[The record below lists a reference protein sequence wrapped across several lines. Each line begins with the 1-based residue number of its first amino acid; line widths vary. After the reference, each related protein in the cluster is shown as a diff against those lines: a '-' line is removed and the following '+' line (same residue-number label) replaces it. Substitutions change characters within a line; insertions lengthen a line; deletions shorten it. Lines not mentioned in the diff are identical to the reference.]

1 MKLPTT
7 FKKNLPDLRYIFL
20 LFLSTRLGLTL
31 IGVVSRSIL
40 ELQSGK
46 EYNMWSQQLW
56 LDLWGVWDSFWYI
69 DIAEQG
75 YSDVGRNPLDS
86 NQANYAFFP
95 LYPLLMRGLG
105 MILGNDYFLAGVI
118 ISNLCLLVACYF
130 LCKLVQL
137 NSDRET
143 SLRSVKFLLL
153 SPTAFIF
160 SGVFTES
167 LYVMLAIFCFYFA
180 QKRQWLLAGVAGF
193 FLSLSRSV
201 GVLILIPLL
210 YEYLKSKNFQLK
222 AIKYDILFLLLI
234 PLGLA
239 LFAIYNHQLTG
250 DYLAFTKIQSAWN
263 RTLNNPISTLIG
275 AIRRGLAQEKIRPL
289 IEASF
294 SIGAI
299 ALLLGF
305 FRKFQ
310 VSYWLF
316 SLYSIFIPLLT
327 GIDSMPRYLLP
338 IFPLYILIA
347 QLTRNPEL
355 DQVYTILFALLQG
368 GLSIFWFCGYNL
380 LV

>member
-1 MKLPTT
+1 
-7 FKKNLPDLRYIFL
+7 
-20 LFLSTRLGLTL
+20 
-31 IGVVSRSIL
+31 
-40 ELQSGK
+40 
-46 EYNMWSQQLW
+46 
-56 LDLWGVWDSFWYI
+56 
-69 DIAEQG
+69 
-75 YSDVGRNPLDS
+75 
-86 NQANYAFFP
+86 
-95 LYPLLMRGLG
+95 
-105 MILGNDYFLAGVI
+105 
-118 ISNLCLLVACYF
+118 
-130 LCKLVQL
+130 
-137 NSDRET
+137 
-143 SLRSVKFLLL
+143 
-153 SPTAFIF
+153 
-160 SGVFTES
+160 
-167 LYVMLAIFCFYFA
+167 
-180 QKRQWLLAGVAGF
+180 
-193 FLSLSRSV
+193 
-201 GVLILIPLL
+201 
-210 YEYLKSKNFQLK
+210 
-222 AIKYDILFLLLI
+222 
-234 PLGLA
+234 LGLA

>member
-1 MKLPTT
+1 MKLATT
-7 FKKNLPDLRYIFL
+7 IKKNLPDLQYIFL
-20 LFLSTRLGLTL
+20 LFLSTRIGLTL
-31 IGVVSRSIL
+31 VGVVSRSIL

-69 DIAEQG
+69 DIAEHG
-75 YSDVGRNPLDS
+75 YSDVGRNPLDR

-105 MILGNDYFLAGVI
+105 MILGNNYYLAGVI
-118 ISNLCLLVACYF
+118 ISNLCLLVSCYF
-130 LCKLVQL
+130 LCKLVRL

-167 LYVMLAIFCFYFA
+167 LYLMLAIFCFYFVE
-180 QKRQWLLAGVAGF
+180 KRQWLFAGIAGF

-210 YEYLKSKNFQLK
+210 YEYLKSKNFKLK
-222 AIKYDILFLLLI
+222 AIKYDLLFLGLI

-250 DYLAFTKIQSAWN
+250 DYFAFTKIQSAWN
-263 RTLNNPISTLIG
+263 RALNNPISTLIG
-275 AIRRGLAQEKIRPL
+275 AIRRGLAQDKIRPL
-289 IEASF
+289 VEASF
-294 SIGAI
+294 SISAI

-305 FRKFQ
+305 FRRFP

-355 DQVYTILFALLQG
+355 DQAYTVLFALLQG

-380 LV
+380 IV